1 MHGYQAIVSFLP
13 QLTAEDKELCA
24 EGFYFSAFLFY
35 SALWGGH
42 VDVAWMMVFPARM
55 YPLLVSA
62 QTFSSALMD
71 LGQMLLHVVTHNI
84 GFSYILDLGL
94 SPYCFICWYVTQSWP
109 NAPSSSDSSYAHS
122 MDLYTGLVGIL
133 HLSVFVI
140 MRHSCTPFI
149 IVNITQDFTL
159 FISYAKP
166 Q

>member
-1 MHGYQAIVSFLP
+1 MNDGLPSKDVPIVGECTDLLKF
-13 QLTAEDKELCA
+13 AY
-24 EGFYFSAFLFY
+24 GF
-35 SALWGGH
+35 G
-42 VDVAWMMVFPARM
+42 P
-55 YPLLVSA
+55 
-62 QTFSSALMD
+62 
-71 LGQMLLHVVTHNI
+71 MLLHVVTHNI

-94 SPYCFICWYVTQSWP
+94 SPYCFICWYVSQSWP

-140 MRHSCTPFI
+140 MRHSCTHFI